1 MAAEIEDHTEYEN
14 LDRADEFLDSLESDP
29 SKAELMSVCQ
39 RLNNLLITLKCKK
52 DELQALEVDIQQSK
66 GVVNLLSR
74 AWTWTLFVKL
84 DFY

>member
-1 MAAEIEDHTEYEN
+1 MAAEIDDRSEFEN

-52 DELQALEVDIQQSK
+52 DELIALEADIKSSK
-66 GVVNLLSR
+66 GIVNMLSQ
-74 AWTWTLFVKL
+74 A
-84 DFY
+84 